1 MIASGRQRMAAIGA
15 LLLAFAALSLV
26 ETARAGEPARR
37 PPNLL
42 LIVDDDHS
50 AETLGFEGDPHGATP
65 NLDGLARQGV
75 YFQRA
80 YCNSP
85 LCTPSRQS
93 FISGKLPHATGVTRL
108 PTALPESVRTL
119 GHMLGERGYRTA
131 AVGKMHFNDPSP
143 HGFALRRD
151 YSEWLKH
158 LGAHPPP
165 AGDNRKPW
173 RPMIDPTADWLNAG
187 VEDAGLDSWSMDATY
202 FVNRAIRFM
211 KEEPGRPFALVVSF
225 YEPHAPFH
233 FPVEY
238 RGRFRPDQFPVP
250 PVSVHDRTDQPTV
263 FRGLTPRQVQGIQAS
278 YYSSI
283 AFVDEQI
290 GRLVR
295 TLDDN
300 GLGDETLVVFL
311 SDNGYMLGRHG
322 RFEKH
327 CFYESAVRVPLMF
340 RRPGH
345 IPPDRRVDD
354 LVELVDLLPT
364 IFTLLDQPIPPGL
377 HGREMSGLVLGRPG
391 AVGRQVVFSEYNES
405 EEAMARTDRY
415 KLIVGSGRRARKD
428 GYAAAHP
435 PAGPYERLFDVQADP
450 NEDHDLST
458 DPALAAVKVDLIRGL
473 ADRFR
478 VTWEGPEPIP
488 AGLSDRGMI
497 EWCLTPRD
505 KPNPWA
511 GKHM

>member
-1 MIASGRQRMAAIGA
+1 MIGGGWDRTAA
-15 LLLAFAALSLV
+15 LLLAFATLGIVA
-26 ETARAGEPARR
+26 TARAAEPARK

-42 LIVDDDHS
+42 LIVDDDHA
-50 AETLGFEGDPHGATP
+50 AETLGIEGDPRGATP
-65 NLDGLARQGV
+65 NLDGLARQGA
-75 YFQRA
+75 YFRRA
-80 YCNSP
+80 YCNNP

-108 PTALPESVRTL
+108 QTALPESVRTL

-131 AVGKMHFNDPSP
+131 AVGKMHFNGPSS
-143 HGFALRRD
+143 HGFGLRRD
-151 YSEWLKH
+151 YAEWLKH
-158 LGAHPPP
+158 LGAHPP
-165 AGDNRKPW
+165 AGGDNRKPW
-173 RPMIDPTADWLNAG
+173 RPMIDPTAGWLNAG

-238 RGRFRPDQFPVP
+238 KGRFRPDQFAAP
-250 PVSVHDRTDQPTV
+250 PVSVRDRAEQPAV
-263 FRGLTPRQVQGIQAS
+263 FCGLEPRHVRGIQAS
-278 YYSSI
+278 YYTSI

-295 TLDDN
+295 ALDDN
-300 GLGDETLVVFL
+300 GLGNDTLVVFL

-340 RRPGH
+340 RRPGQ
-345 IPPDRRVDD
+345 IPTDRRVDE
-354 LVELVDLLPT
+354 LVELVDVLPT
-364 IFTLLDQPIPPGL
+364 IFALLGQPTPPGL
-377 HGREMSGLVLGRPG
+377 HGLDMSGLVLGKSG
-391 AVGRQVVFSEYNES
+391 AVGRSVVFSEYNEN
-405 EEAMARTDRY
+405 EEAMARTKRY

-428 GYAAAHP
+428 GYAPTHP
-435 PAGPYERLFDVQADP
+435 PTGPYERLFDVQADP
-450 NEDHDLST
+450 NEDHDLSA
-458 DPALAAVKVDLIRGL
+458 DPSLAVVKADLIRSL
-473 ADRFR
+473 AGRFR
-478 VTWEGPEPIP
+478 ATWEGPEPIP
-488 AGLSDRGMI
+488 AGLSDRGLV

-505 KPNPWA
+505 RPNPWP

>member
-1 MIASGRQRMAAIGA
+1 MIAGGRA
-15 LLLAFAALSLV
+15 LRTATLLALMALGLAVDTSRAA
-26 ETARAGEPARR
+26 EPLRR

-42 LIVDDDHS
+42 LIVDDDQA
-50 AETLGFEGDPHGATP
+50 AETMGIEGDAHGATP
-65 NLDGLARQGV
+65 NLDGLARQGS
-75 YFQRA
+75 YFRRA
-80 YCNSP
+80 YCNNP

-131 AVGKMHFNDPSP
+131 AVGKMHFNDTSN

-151 YSEWLKH
+151 YAEWLKH

-173 RPMIDPTADWLNAG
+173 RPMVDPTADWLNSG
-187 VEDAGLDSWSMDATY
+187 VEDAGLDTGSMDATY
-202 FVNRAIRFM
+202 FVNRAVRFM

-238 RGRFRPDQFPVP
+238 RGRFHPDQFAAP
-250 PVSVHDRTDQPTV
+250 PVSVRDRFEQPTV
-263 FRGLTPRQVQGIQAS
+263 FCGLEPRHVRGIQAS
-278 YYSSI
+278 YYTSL

-300 GLGDETLVVFL
+300 GLGNDTLVVFL

-327 CFYESAVRVPLMF
+327 CFYESAVRVPLLF
-340 RRPGH
+340 RQPGR
-345 IPPDRRVDD
+345 IPTDRRVGEM
-354 LVELVDLLPT
+354 VELVDVLPT
-364 IFTLLDQPIPPGL
+364 ILALLGQPAPPGL
-377 HGREMSGLVLGRPG
+377 HGRDMSGLVLGRPG
-391 AVGRQVVFSEYNES
+391 AVGRSVVFSEYNEN

-415 KLIVGSGRRARKD
+415 KLIVGSGRRPRKD
-428 GYAAAHP
+428 GYAPAHP
-435 PAGPYERLFDVQADP
+435 PTGPYERLFDVQADP
-450 NEDHDLST
+450 NEDHDLSAE
-458 DPALAAVKVDLIRGL
+458 PAFAAVKVELTRSL
-473 ADRFR
+473 AERFR
-478 VTWEGPEPIP
+478 ATWEGPEPVP
-488 AGLSDRGMI
+488 ACLSDRGVV